1 MLQITQL
8 DLQRSGK
15 PLFEKAQLTLH
26 SGQRFALIGNNGCG
40 KSSLFQVI
48 LQQLDIDGGE
58 VLLPDRWKVAHMAQD
73 IQSLDRPAVDYVID
87 GFTELRAT
95 ERALAEAEQHN
106 DHTLIV
112 KLHEKLDAMSA
123 YTINHRAESI
133 LQGLGFSASDNHRAV
148 GEFSGGWRIRLNLA
162 RALLNPGDLLLLD
175 EPTNHLDVEA
185 IFWLEQWIKQFSGSL
200 ILISHDRDFIDQTA
214 SHIAHIESH
223 QINTYKG
230 SYSDF
235 ERQRAEKLNQQ
246 QAQHDK
252 QQAQIKHMQS
262 YIDRFKAKATK
273 AKQAQSRIKALERMQ
288 LVAAVK
294 LPSEYHFDIPLA
306 EKTGSP
312 LIRCENL
319 NVGYGDTTI
328 VSQINFTLEPGMRV
342 GLLGE
347 NGAGKSTLLK
357 SLVGEIPVLSGEKLD
372 HKFLSIGYF
381 AQHQIEALDYDASP
395 ILHIQR
401 IAPKASEQSI
411 RDFLG
416 RFLIK
421 GDMATDTIRHFSG
434 GEKARLALALVAW
447 HKPNLLILDEPTN
460 HLDINMREALAEAI
474 STFEGAVVLVS
485 HDRYLLRHCVDELY
499 RIHDGMFTEFS
510 GDLADYQ
517 KAVAKDAKALADKPS
532 AQAPVDK
539 KQARVDAAK
548 ARQATAPIRKRIKHI
563 EKDLDKHQARLNTIL
578 EKISQPEMYEDANKA
593 ELKTLLAEEIEL
605 KTAIETLEESWMEEQ
620 EKLQD

>member
-26 SGQRFALIGNNGCG
+26 AGQRFALIGNNGTG

-48 LQQLDIDGGE
+48 LKQLDIDGGE
-58 VLLPDRWKVAHMAQD
+58 VLMPERWKIAHMAQD
-73 IQSLDRPAVDYVID
+73 IHSLKRPAVDYVID
-87 GFTELRAT
+87 GFLELRDL
-95 ERALAEAEQHN
+95 EQALKTAEAQNAHEQ
-106 DHTLIV
+106 IV
-112 KLHEKLDAMSA
+112 KLHTQLDAINA
-123 YTINHRAESI
+123 YTIGHRAESI
-133 LQGLGFSASDNHRAV
+133 LQGLGFKAADNHRPV
-148 GEFSGGWRIRLNLA
+148 GDFSGGWRIRLNLA

-185 IFWLEQWIKQFSGSL
+185 IFWLEQWIKQYTGSL

-223 QINTYKG
+223 QIHTYKG

-235 ERQRAEKLNQQ
+235 ERQRAERLNQQ
-246 QAQHDK
+246 QAQHEK

-294 LPSEYHFDIPLA
+294 SPSDYHFEIPLA

-312 LIRCENL
+312 LIKCENL
-319 NVGYGDTTI
+319 RVGYDDKTI
-328 VSQINFTLEPGMRV
+328 VDGINFTLEPGMRI

-357 SLVGEIPVLSGEKLD
+357 SLVGEIPILSGDRLT
-372 HKFLSIGYF
+372 HKYLSIGYF

-395 ILHIQR
+395 VLHIQR
-401 IAPKASEQSI
+401 VAPKASEQSI

-421 GDMATDTIRHFSG
+421 GDMASNTIRHFSG
-434 GEKARLALALVAW
+434 GEKARLALAIVAW

-460 HLDINMREALAEAI
+460 HLDIKMREALAEAI

-499 RIHDGMFTEFS
+499 RIHDGKLYEFN
-510 GDLADYQ
+510 GDLSDYQ
-517 KAVAKDAKALADKPS
+517 KAVSKEQATEKASDK
-532 AQAPVDK
+532 PVDK
-539 KQARVDAAK
+539 KQARIDAAK
-548 ARQATAPIRKRIKHI
+548 ARQATAPIRKRIKKI
-563 EKDLDKHQARLNTIL
+563 EADLDKHQARLDTIL
-578 EKISQPEMYEDANKA
+578 EQISQPDMYEESNKDQ
-593 ELKTLLAEEIEL
+593 LKALLSEEADLKALIES
-605 KTAIETLEESWMEEQ
+605 LEEQWMEEQ
-620 EKLQD
+620 EKLPED